1 MIVKDRSGNKCR
13 LRSAKVAF
21 RRSFAGR
28 NAAIRSGYKNTQ
40 AAQLCQKRGLTEP
53 LTLNYTL
60 TNETTLMNLRIS
72 LTVAIS
78 LIASAGGE
86 PAAAGDTTLTRI
98 AFGSCVR
105 QDLPQPIWD
114 TVVGSDPELFL
125 FLGDNIYADTE
136 DMDRMRAKYQM
147 LGDQQGYQKL
157 KATCPILATWDDHDY
172 GANDAG
178 LEYPKKRESQ
188 QIFLDFFDVASDS
201 PRRKREG
208 VYHAQVFGPVG
219 QRVQIILLDARYHR
233 SPLKTGYQP
242 SERNEGYRGKYSPN
256 DDPDATVLGEQQWQW
271 LAEQL
276 KTAAELRL
284 ICSGVQ
290 VLADEHGS
298 EMWGNFPRERQ
309 RLLRLLKDSHAGG
322 VVLLSGDRHLAEIA
336 RLHVDHADSIGY
348 PLFDITSSSLNHPSG
363 NFTKAGTRFANEI
376 NSYRVGLTYFE
387 INFGMIQIDWDQPD
401 PVVRMQVRD
410 AAGDVVLQQRV
421 WLSQLQPKP
430 AIPIQ

>member
-1 MIVKDRSGNKCR
+1 MNLPI
-13 LRSAKVAF
+13 
-21 RRSFAGR
+21 
-28 NAAIRSGYKNTQ
+28 
-40 AAQLCQKRGLTEP
+40 
-53 LTLNYTL
+53 TLSTAVVLITL
-60 TNETTLMNLRIS
+60 TC
-72 LTVAIS
+72 
-78 LIASAGGE
+78 G
-86 PAAAGDTTLTRI
+86 PACNADDAPLSRI

-114 TVVGSDPELFL
+114 CIAENGPELFI
-125 FLGDNIYADTE
+125 FLGDNIYGDTE
-136 DMDRMRAKYQM
+136 DMDLLRAKYQM
-147 LGDQQGYQKL
+147 LADQPGFQKL
-157 KATCPILATWDDHDY
+157 KSKSMILGTWDDHDY

-178 LEYPKKRESQ
+178 SEYPKKRQSQ
-188 QIFLDFFDVASDS
+188 QIFLDFFDVPNDS

-219 QRVQIILLDARYHR
+219 KRVQVILLDARYHR

-242 SERNEGYRGKYSPN
+242 SERNEGYRGKYAPN
-256 DDPDATVLGEQQWQW
+256 DDPDATVLGEEQWRW
-271 LAEQL
+271 LADQL
-276 KTAAELRL
+276 QVPAELRL

-298 EMWGNFPRERQ
+298 EMWGNFPRQRK
-309 RLLRLLKDSHAGG
+309 RLLSLLRDSGASG

-336 RLHVDHADSIGY
+336 RLNVDHPDSIGY

-387 INFGMIQIDWDQPD
+387 VNFGTILVDWSEPD

-410 AAGDVVLQQRV
+410 LAGDVVLQQRV
-421 WLSQLQPKP
+421 LLSQLKSPADRNEQPLPTAEPK
-430 AIPIQ
+430 

>member
-1 MIVKDRSGNKCR
+1 
-13 LRSAKVAF
+13 
-21 RRSFAGR
+21 
-28 NAAIRSGYKNTQ
+28 
-40 AAQLCQKRGLTEP
+40 
-53 LTLNYTL
+53 
-60 TNETTLMNLRIS
+60 MNLRILLPITITLVT
-72 LTVAIS
+72 LTSGKFLQADDAPV
-78 LIASAGGE
+78 
-86 PAAAGDTTLTRI
+86 TRI

-114 TVVGSDPELFL
+114 TIADNDPELFI
-125 FLGDNIYADTE
+125 FLGDNIYGDTE
-136 DMDRMRAKYQM
+136 DMNLLRAKYQM
-147 LGDQQGYQKL
+147 LADQPGYQKL
-157 KATCPILATWDDHDY
+157 KAKSKILGTWDDHDY

-178 LEYPKKRESQ
+178 IEYPKKRESQ
-188 QIFLDFFDVASDS
+188 QIFLDFFDVPTDS

-208 VYHAQVFGPVG
+208 IYHAQVFGPVG
-219 QRVQIILLDARYHR
+219 KRVQIILLDARYHR
-233 SPLKTGYQP
+233 SPLKTDYQP

-256 DDPDATVLGEQQWQW
+256 DDPDATVLGEEQWRW

-276 KTAAELRL
+276 KTPAELRL

-309 RLLRLLKDSHAGG
+309 RLLGLLRDSGAGG
-322 VVLLSGDRHLAEIA
+322 AILLSGDRHLAEIA
-336 RLHVDHADSIGY
+336 RLSVDQPDSIGY

-387 INFGMIQIDWDQPD
+387 VNFGMVRIDWDQPD

-410 AAGDVVLQQRV
+410 ATGDVVLQQRV
-421 WLSQLQPKP
+421 SLGQLQPTPLRKEQTLSP
-430 AIPIQ
+430 AEQK

>member
-1 MIVKDRSGNKCR
+1 
-13 LRSAKVAF
+13 
-21 RRSFAGR
+21 
-28 NAAIRSGYKNTQ
+28 
-40 AAQLCQKRGLTEP
+40 
-53 LTLNYTL
+53 
-60 TNETTLMNLRIS
+60 MNLRTSLLIVITLVALTGGTLAKADDATIS
-72 LTVAIS
+72 
-78 LIASAGGE
+78 
-86 PAAAGDTTLTRI
+86 RI

-114 TVVGSDPELFL
+114 AVVASDPELFL

-136 DMDRMRAKYQM
+136 DTDLMRAKYRM
-147 LGDQQGYQKL
+147 LGDQPGFQKL
-157 KATCPILATWDDHDY
+157 KAACPILATWDDHDY

-178 LEYPKKRESQ
+178 VEYPKKRESQ
-188 QIFLDFFDVASDS
+188 QIFLDFFDVATDS
-201 PRRKREG
+201 PRRNREG
-208 VYHAQVFGPVG
+208 VYHTQVFGPVG
-219 QRVQIILLDARYHR
+219 KRVQIILLDARYHR

-242 SERNEGYRGKYSPN
+242 SERNEGNRGKYSPN

-276 KTAAELRL
+276 KTPAELRL

-309 RLLRLLKDSHAGG
+309 RLLRLLRDSNAGG

-336 RLHVDHADSIGY
+336 RLNVDHTDSIGY

-387 INFGMIQIDWDQPD
+387 VNSGMIHIDWDQPD

-421 WLSQLQPKP
+421 SLSQLQPKP
-430 AIPIQ
+430 SMPQQKLPTAEKY